1 VKFPD
6 GVTRLAGGRRQEI
19 HSDPLSSSDPFSF
32 PVRVY
37 WEDTDAGGVVYHA
50 QYLAFLER
58 ARTEWMRAQGFGQEA
73 LRTQRDLVFVVRAM
87 GLDFIAPARL
97 DDQLSVSVR
106 LLECRGASFVLAQ
119 RIHRGD
125 SMLVDAKVR
134 IAALAAAAFRP
145 RKIPHDLSTR
155 LTSLLESA

>member
-1 VKFPD
+1 M
-6 GVTRLAGGRRQEI
+6 GEGGQDI
-19 HSDPLSSSDPFSF
+19 HTDPFSF

-73 LRTQRDLVFVVRAM
+73 LRSGRDLVFVVRGM
-87 GLDFIAPARL
+87 QLGFVAPARL
-97 DDQLSVSVR
+97 DDQLQVSVR

-119 RIHRGD
+119 AIHLGD
-125 SMLVDAKVR
+125 TLLVQAQVR
-134 IAALAAAAFRP
+134 VAALAAAAFRP
-145 RKIPHDLSTR
+145 RKLPTDIAHR
-155 LTSLLESA
+155 LTSLLESS

>member
-1 VKFPD
+1 M
-6 GVTRLAGGRRQEI
+6 AE
-19 HSDPLSSSDPFSF
+19 PFAF

-73 LRTQRDLVFVVRAM
+73 LRSGRDLVFVVRGM
-87 GLDFIAPARL
+87 QLGFVAPARL
-97 DDQLSVSVR
+97 DDQLQVSVR
-106 LLECRGASFVLAQ
+106 LLQCRGASFVLAQ
-119 RIHRGD
+119 RIHRGAAL
-125 SMLVDAKVR
+125 LVEAEVR

-155 LTSLLESA
+155 LKSLLESA

>member
-1 VKFPD
+1 M
-6 GVTRLAGGRRQEI
+6 AE
-19 HSDPLSSSDPFSF
+19 SFSF

-73 LRTQRDLVFVVRAM
+73 MRREQDLVFVVRGM
-87 GLDFIAPARL
+87 RLGFVAPARL
-97 DDQLSVSVR
+97 DDQLQVSVR

-119 RIHRGD
+119 RIHRGQTL
-125 SMLVDAKVR
+125 LVEAEVR

-145 RKIPHDLSTR
+145 RKLPNDIANR